1 MNLAIFDFCETL
13 VNFQTADR
21 FCRFTLERNSKK
33 RYLKIDYFL
42 NQLKIYSLLSKMGV
56 KNFQK
61 RFLLLGLKNM
71 SAAEIQNMSIA
82 FLKEE
87 IEPKLNQ
94 NVFGLFKQ
102 HIKQGDFVVINSG
115 GYEPYIKSFSEKHLV
130 HKYYATKL
138 GYANSRLS
146 GKILGADCLGI
157 EKVIRMENDGVLKQ
171 HFNEVFVYSDSV
183 TDMPIFNLA
192 SKKYAIVSSNET
204 PQWTKNNF
212 EIIHV

>member
-21 FCRFTLERNSKK
+21 FCRYTLERNSKQ
-33 RYLKIDYFL
+33 RYLKFDYFL
-42 NQLKIYSLLSKMGV
+42 KQSKIYSLLSKMGV

-61 RFLLLGLKNM
+61 RFLLMGLKNM
-71 SAAEIQNMSIA
+71 TITEIQNSAID

-94 NVFGLFKQ
+94 SVFELFQQ

-130 HKYYATKL
+130 NKYYATQL
-138 GYANSRLS
+138 AYSDNLLS

-157 EKVIRMENDGVLKQ
+157 EKVIRMEKDGVLKQ

-183 TDMPIFNLA
+183 TDLPIFNLA
-192 SKKYAIVSSNET
+192 SNKYAIMSSNEI
-204 PQWTKNNF
+204 PQWAQNNF